1 MEKYKNIIKIEE
13 VRRLAANKDYKKAA
27 LIIDSMNIK
36 KIKAIIDLTTIADVL
51 TQNQRYEEAT
61 KVLNKVYT
69 RTQSRRVVNQ
79 LLEVSI
85 RRKDLPLAKKYYG
98 EYIELAP
105 RDPWRFIFKYLL
117 LKLEDKP
124 IEEQITQLEELKN
137 YEYIEEWAYE
147 LAALYHKAGME
158 KECIKECNNIILWFA
173 TGEYV
178 KRAELLKD
186 HYEGKIDL
194 LDILK
199 EKQLEEQE
207 QKEVREEN
215 EEDIDEKE
223 KEEPQED
230 TQEEMDI
237 LEEYFQ
243 GIDIDY
249 KEIFANFLNNIEI
262 KQQIVKILEEV
273 DNKRATYL
281 NLIISSDKSVANK
294 ESEKVIDMVS
304 FAKALLKALYR
315 LNMIKCEKVGMI
327 DAKDFN
333 SIDYKRKKKVIKNC
347 SLIIENASFME
358 EQAVDDLEEL
368 ILDKNQKIL
377 VVLLD
382 DERKMNEL
390 FEEHPQ
396 LFLYFHNRVML

>member
-137 YEYIEEWAYE
+137 YEYTEEWAYE

-158 KECIKECNNIILWFA
+158 KSA
-173 TGEYV
+173 
-178 KRAELLKD
+178 
-186 HYEGKIDL
+186 
-194 LDILK
+194 
-199 EKQLEEQE
+199 
-207 QKEVREEN
+207 
-215 EEDIDEKE
+215 
-223 KEEPQED
+223 
-230 TQEEMDI
+230 
-237 LEEYFQ
+237 
-243 GIDIDY
+243 
-249 KEIFANFLNNIEI
+249 
-262 KQQIVKILEEV
+262 
-273 DNKRATYL
+273 
-281 NLIISSDKSVANK
+281 
-294 ESEKVIDMVS
+294 
-304 FAKALLKALYR
+304 
-315 LNMIKCEKVGMI
+315 
-327 DAKDFN
+327 
-333 SIDYKRKKKVIKNC
+333 
-347 SLIIENASFME
+347 
-358 EQAVDDLEEL
+358 
-368 ILDKNQKIL
+368 
-377 VVLLD
+377 
-382 DERKMNEL
+382 
-390 FEEHPQ
+390 
-396 LFLYFHNRVML
+396 